1 MKTVVRIWIL
11 IWRLIRFQVEKVNTD
26 GSRVITF
33 ANGTRKDISVDG
45 QTVIVTFF
53 NGDIKQIMPDQRV
66 VRQTIDNRGVVIKPG
81 KVLCCMFLLAILG
94 VEPAKN
100 LAKYKRW
107 LCVLIQLTNRK
118 IAIM

>member
-1 MKTVVRIWIL
+1 MKL
-11 IWRLIRFQVEKVNTD
+11 IWFQVEKVNSD

-66 VRQTIDNRGVVIKPG
+66 VRQTLYYVRYIHYTREILARTRKS
-81 KVLCCMFLLAILG
+81 CFLS
-94 VEPAKN
+94 P
-100 LAKYKRW
+100 
-107 LCVLIQLTNRK
+107 C
-118 IAIM
+118 